1 MVSLFLIDYLK
12 IVSGMEFKESKRKS
26 KIVKN
31 GVDYLLQIGIT
42 KLALGK
48 ELNYILDK
56 LHESV
61 GFDVI
66 FKSLGD
72 ILVMQGEVCKKKNKK
87 QLNRWL

>member
-1 MVSLFLIDYLK
+1 MIDSYEPDERWDEMISEFMIDYLK

-48 ELNYILDK
+48 ELLFILGK
-56 LHESV
+56 LH
-61 GFDVI
+61 
-66 FKSLGD
+66 
-72 ILVMQGEVCKKKNKK
+72 
-87 QLNRWL
+87 